1 MAGAP
6 DERGPGPAARE
17 QLQQQHVGCRVFSE
31 PPAQGMPQQGFL
43 SSFPTSNQKCQLMLL
58 KTLETNPYVKLLLD
72 AMKYSGCAVNKERHF
87 SCEDCNGN
95 VSGGFDASVSQIVL
109 CQNNI
114 RNQAHMSRVV
124 THELVHAFDHC
135 RAHVDWFTNVRHL
148 ACSEV
153 RAANLSGD
161 CSLVNEIFRL
171 HFGLKQHHQLFG
183 TSAKKSLRRLLM
195 KFLSLVSMTMNL
207 SEGSHITRRMQDT
220 LTETFRTGIG
230 TTQTYEDNDVL
241 YHRASAS
248 MRKVRLPGGQ
258 TCKT

>member
-43 SSFPTSNQKCQLMLL
+43 SSFFTSNQKCQLMLL

-72 AMKYSGCAVNKERHF
+72 AMKYSGWLWSPGQTGTVNPVKM
-87 SCEDCNGN
+87 
-95 VSGGFDASVSQIVL
+95 IVL

-171 HFGLKQHHQLFG
+171 RFGLKQHHQTCVRDRAILSILAVRNISKEVAQKAVDEVFESCFNDHEPFG
-183 TSAKKSLRRLLM
+183 RIPHNK
-195 KFLSLVSMTMNL
+195 
-207 SEGSHITRRMQDT
+207 
-220 LTETFRTGIG
+220 
-230 TTQTYEDNDVL
+230 TYARHA
-241 YHRASAS
+241 HRDFQNRDRYYANI
-248 MRKVRLPGGQ
+248 
-258 TCKT
+258 